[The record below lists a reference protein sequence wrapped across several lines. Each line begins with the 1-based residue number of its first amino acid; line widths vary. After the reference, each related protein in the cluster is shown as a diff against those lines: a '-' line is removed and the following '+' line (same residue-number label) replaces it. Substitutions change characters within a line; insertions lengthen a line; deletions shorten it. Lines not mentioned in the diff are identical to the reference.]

1 MTDAPIAARAASGV
15 VRWTGSA
22 ISWSA
27 IFAGAFAA
35 GGLTIVLIILGT
47 AFGFG
52 AMSPFAGDGLSLTT
66 ISVVTI
72 IWLILTQIFASIAGG
87 YIAGRVRV
95 RWSIHPDEVF
105 FRDTVHGF
113 LTWAVASAFMFAV
126 AGIAA
131 GGGALGATAV
141 TAAAMHSEEGAPAP
155 ATIITDRLYRAPGA
169 DPEALASARQEAD
182 RFVVRAIT
190 DPGSVTA
197 EDRAW
202 LVEDVAERTA
212 IGVNEADARVQAA
225 FNQIDTAREEARDE
239 VNAARAASATLAI
252 ATALAMMIGA
262 FVACAAAVF
271 GGRERDGL
279 EDRLITP

>member
-1 MTDAPIAARAASGV
+1 M
-15 VRWTGSA
+15 
-22 ISWSA
+22 
-27 IFAGAFAA
+27 
-35 GGLTIVLIILGT
+35 
-47 AFGFG
+47 
-52 AMSPFAGDGLSLTT
+52 
-66 ISVVTI
+66 
-72 IWLILTQIFASIAGG
+72 
-87 YIAGRVRV
+87 
-95 RWSIHPDEVF
+95 
-105 FRDTVHGF
+105 
-113 LTWAVASAFMFAV
+113 
-126 AGIAA
+126 
-131 GGGALGATAV
+131 
-141 TAAAMHSEEGAPAP
+141 
-155 ATIITDRLYRAPGA
+155 
-169 DPEALASARQEAD
+169 
-182 RFVVRAIT
+182 VRAIT